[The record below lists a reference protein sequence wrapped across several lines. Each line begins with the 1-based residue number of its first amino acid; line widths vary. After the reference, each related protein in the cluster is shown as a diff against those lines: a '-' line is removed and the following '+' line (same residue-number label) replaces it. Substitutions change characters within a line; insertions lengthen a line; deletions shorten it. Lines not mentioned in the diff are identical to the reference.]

1 MMILMIVSIIV
12 MILIIVSF
20 LHFSYF
26 HSRFCVDML
35 SSLKDDYK
43 NHDYGDHRMS
53 VCIISHIY
61 IQASVITD
69 DDHDYK

>member
-1 MMILMIVSIIV
+1 
-12 MILIIVSF
+12 MILIIVSL

-26 HSRFCVDML
+26 HLRFCVDML

-43 NHDYGDHRMS
+43 NHDFGDHRMS

-61 IQASVITD
+61 IQASVMKA
-69 DDHDYK
+69 DDHYYK